1 MVSGKCGAAWLKLE
15 LVPTTRQSRRSQASA
30 RQNGTSYF
38 DAPMTHCSS
47 HRRLLQQNLPRA
59 DLHRSKLRRLITSSV
74 GTSSVGGTSTP
85 SVFGRTC
92 YEGLSAQAGSGV
104 DCQATNFQ
112 PWGVF
117 VQALRNNSLRLR
129 GWPPMSASIPA
140 RPVMS
145 ATSPKTRTLRSRQFA
160 ALYFVLPDFIESSQL
175 GLVSVLPEE
184 CV

>member
-1 MVSGKCGAAWLKLE
+1 VPHHNRTHAPQQTASLDH
-15 LVPTTRQSRRSQASA
+15 LVGRHKQRGGNVDAERLRS
-30 RQNGTSYF
+30 
-38 DAPMTHCSS
+38 H
-47 HRRLLQQNLPRA
+47 L
-59 DLHRSKLRRLITSSV
+59 LRRTV
-74 GTSSVGGTSTP
+74 
-85 SVFGRTC
+85 
-92 YEGLSAQAGSGV
+92 AQAGSGV

-129 GWPPMSASIPA
+129 GWPPISASIAA

-145 ATSPKTRTLRSRQFA
+145 ATSPKTRTLRSLQFA

-175 GLVSVLPEE
+175 ALVSVLPEE